1 MQTILF
7 DLGLGKLMGYRFMHT
22 QTTKR
27 VTISLT
33 LEQMKKKK
41 KKHIL
46 DTVLN
51 FIVLICTG

>member
-7 DLGLGKLMGYRFMHT
+7 NLSLDKLMGCRFMHT

-41 KKHIL
+41 
-46 DTVLN
+46 TY
-51 FIVLICTG
+51 TRYGT

>member
-7 DLGLGKLMGYRFMHT
+7 NLGLGKLMGYRFMHT

-41 KKHIL
+41 KHIL

>member
-7 DLGLGKLMGYRFMHT
+7 NLGLGKLMGYRFMHT

-33 LEQMKKKK
+33 LEQMKKK
-41 KKHIL
+41 IYIY
-46 DTVLN
+46 TRYG
-51 FIVLICTG
+51 T